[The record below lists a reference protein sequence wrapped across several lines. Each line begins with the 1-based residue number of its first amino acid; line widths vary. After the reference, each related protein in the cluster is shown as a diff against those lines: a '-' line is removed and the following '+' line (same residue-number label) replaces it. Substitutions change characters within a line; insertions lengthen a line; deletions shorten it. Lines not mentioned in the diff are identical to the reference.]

1 MKTKTYQ
8 FKNGKET
15 LAVKVEPFGNWFE
28 LPAHARWLIEWE
40 DQDEEVDVLEENE
53 DELRILFEFD
63 DDTRFFINGK
73 EVNENGEVLQE

>member
-15 LAVKVEPFGNWFE
+15 LSVKVEPFGNWFE
-28 LPAHARWLIEWE
+28 LPAQASWLIEWE
-40 DQDEEVDVLEENE
+40 DQDVEADVLEENE
-53 DELRILFEFD
+53 DELRVLLEFD

-73 EVNENGEVLQE
+73 AVDENGIPS